1 MITQNGINLIKL
13 IFGVKSKNKNM
24 KNTLLSGIM
33 LENFLQNEG
42 LGHLLEIEG
51 SIKYNEEMRFMYV
64 SLPIN
69 CNNVCKRCLKKL
81 EEMGVF
87 LAQKR
92 WDW

>member
-1 MITQNGINLIKL
+1 
-13 IFGVKSKNKNM
+13 M

-33 LENFLQNEG
+33 LEKFLQNEG

-81 EEMGVF
+81 EEMGDF
-87 LAQKR
+87 QHRRDRIGKFCLI
-92 WDW
+92 